1 MNLDIAVNLDLLT
14 HQLSQSLLLELS
26 IVKDIPITQKASNQ
40 QYEQFL
46 IILDVLCQYVDKKIT
61 YDQARISYRNWLTSR
76 GFGISDILENW
87 KYLRNIKLSHFLTIL
102 SNKQQSY
109 LNVEKLSSM
118 LDFLNLQLNESLDS
132 SLLIFN
138 GCQGIQKQQPT
149 TQQQLKVI
157 EEIYTLFDEDGKGFI
172 ESDRILLLF
181 QTLLFS
187 KESALRFEGS
197 DVLMYKK
204 QYLEF
209 CKKIGIYEG
218 KLTVRLFKQFFILN
232 QIYSEEDILQIRKF
246 YYQFLSMQR
255 FKLIDKSFYL
265 VFTLNPKQKALWITN
280 FKNKIDSSSFIRQIQ
295 KTKQFN
301 KLIFE
306 NMILCDQY
314 ARILYLFLIENFESL
329 KYYFDQEKIF
339 NLTMLSEELTKIF
352 NSSYSQ
358 NQAILTMVENVCN
371 LFFIFSDAYYVILRE
386 NQKIFASIYSSFQ
399 QQQQQQFNQ
408 PFIKSFSFKSKTD
421 QSNKTIKSFYIDLEI
436 PDYQINKNLPE
447 NFIYDQN
454 TLGETEKEKLNNM
467 ADIIEKESQLISPVK
482 QNVQKQYSTLNK
494 VNSPMKQDTLK
505 SISYLTSPQ
514 LRSNNQIFSPLK
526 LKNVVLNQQS
536 SSYQNSPSQ
545 NFTKE
550 TSKIQ
555 QSKELLSQELLF
567 FQNQSVSQNS
577 TPMRSI
583 IQKTSSLSPQ
593 KNINTN
599 FSYLEYLKSQID
611 LKKQNQK
618 MDSKPFKLQSM
629 LNNCWEDINSY
640 SPLQKKTYY
649 QTGQGVQQVYQ
660 QISPQHPKQFN

>member
-1 MNLDIAVNLDLLT
+1 MNLDIAVNVDLLT

-46 IILDVLCQYVDKKIT
+46 AILDVLCQYVDKKIT
-61 YDQARISYRNWLTSR
+61 YDQARIHYRNWLTSR

-87 KYLRNIKLSHFLTIL
+87 KYLRNIKISHFLTL
-102 SNKQQSY
+102 LQNKQQNY
-109 LNVEKLSSM
+109 LNVEKLSSI

-132 SLLIFN
+132 SLIIFN
-138 GCQGIQKQQPT
+138 GIQGIQKQQPT
-149 TQQQLKVI
+149 TQQQLKII
-157 EEIYTLFDEDGKGFI
+157 EEIYTFFDEDGKGFI
-172 ESDRILLLF
+172 EGDRILLLF

-187 KESALRFEGS
+187 KESVLRFQCS
-197 DVLMYKK
+197 DGLMYKK

-218 KLTVRLFKQFFILN
+218 KLTVRLFKQFFVIN
-232 QIYSEEDILQIRKF
+232 QIYSEEDILQIRMY
-246 YYQFLSMQR
+246 YYQFLNMQR

-265 VFTLNPKQKALWITN
+265 AFTLNPKQKALWITN
-280 FKNKIDSSSFIRQIQ
+280 FKNKIDSGNFIRQIQ

-358 NQAILTMVENVCN
+358 NQAILTMVENVQT
-371 LFFIFSDAYYVILRE
+371 LFFIFSDAYQVIFRE
-386 NQKIFASIYSSFQ
+386 NQKIFASMYSSFQ
-399 QQQQQQFNQ
+399 QQKQFNQ
-408 PFIKSFSFKSKTD
+408 PFIKSISLKSKTN

-454 TLGETEKEKLNNM
+454 EQAETDIEKLNNM

-482 QNVQKQYSTLNK
+482 QNVYKQYSTLNK
-494 VNSPMKQDTLK
+494 VNSPLKQDTLK

-526 LKNVVLNQQS
+526 LKNVILSQQQS
-536 SSYQNSPSQ
+536 CLSNSPSQ
-545 NFTKE
+545 SATNE

-555 QSKELLSQELLF
+555 QSKELLSQELF
-567 FQNQSVSQNS
+567 FQKNQSVSQNS

-583 IQKTSSLSPQ
+583 LQKTSSLSPQ

-618 MDSKPFKLQSM
+618 IDSKPFKLQSM
-629 LNNCWEDINSY
+629 LNNCWEDTNKN
-640 SPLQKKTYY
+640 SPLQNKTYY
-649 QTGQGVQQVYQ
+649 QTGLGVQQVYQ
-660 QISPQHPKQFN
+660 QMSPQHPKQFN